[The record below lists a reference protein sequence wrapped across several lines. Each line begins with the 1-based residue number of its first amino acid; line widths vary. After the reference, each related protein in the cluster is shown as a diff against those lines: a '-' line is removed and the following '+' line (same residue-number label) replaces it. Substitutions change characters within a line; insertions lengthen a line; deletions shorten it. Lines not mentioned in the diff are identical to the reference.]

1 MRKYSSIILGVLLV
15 FAAYFV
21 AKTLIASNKKVKPQ
35 PKIQLPIAFT
45 EVVENK
51 TVPIILDVNGSIIAK
66 QKIELFSEVQG
77 IFEGSSKE
85 FKAGTKFRKGDII
98 LRINSDEHEA
108 NLRSERSKFF
118 NALTAIMPDIR
129 LDFPNDFQK
138 WESYLKSIN
147 INRTIP
153 KLPETTSDKEKFF
166 ISGRNVF
173 ALYYNVKNLE
183 ERFSKYII
191 RAPFNGIL
199 TESLVNPGVLVRTG
213 QKLGEF
219 INPTTYE
226 MEVAVN
232 ASFASFLKVGNTV
245 ELQNLED
252 TKTWVGKVVRINGKI
267 DQNSQTVTAYIEVSG
282 DDLREGMYLEASLK
296 GKEEENAFVVERSLL
311 VDKTKIFV
319 LEGDVLKLKEITPV
333 FYNKETVV
341 VKGLEENS
349 TVIAKPI
356 PNAIEGMKV
365 MPKTK

>member
-1 MRKYSSIILGVLLV
+1 MRKYVTIILGVILIAIAV
-15 FAAYFV
+15 FT
-21 AKTLIASNKKVKPQ
+21 AKSLIASNKREKPKA
-35 PKIQLPIAFT
+35 KIQLPIAFT
-45 EVVENK
+45 EVVENT
-51 TVPIILDVNGSIIAK
+51 TVPIILEVNGSIVAK

-77 IFEGSSKE
+77 IFEGSGKE
-85 FKAGTKFRKGDII
+85 FKAGTTFKKGEVI

-129 LDFPNDFQK
+129 LDFPDDFQK
-138 WESYLKSIN
+138 WENYLKAIN
-147 INRTIP
+147 INYTIP

-183 ERFSKYII
+183 ERFSKYVI
-191 RAPFNGIL
+191 RAPFDGIV

-219 INPTTYE
+219 INPKTYE

-232 ASFASFLKVGNTV
+232 ASFASFLKVGNKV
-245 ELQNLED
+245 KLQNLEQ
-252 TKTWVGKVVRINGKI
+252 TETWTGEVARINGKI
-267 DQNSQTVTAYIEVSG
+267 DQNSQTVTAFIEVSG
-282 DDLREGMYLEASLK
+282 KDLREGMYLEAALK
-296 GKEEENAFVVERSLL
+296 GKEELDAYVVDRSLI
-311 VDKTKIFV
+311 VDKNKVFI
-319 LEGDVLKLKEITPV
+319 LDGDVLKLKQIQPI

-341 VKGLEENS
+341 VKGLDNNS
-349 TVIAKPI
+349 KVISKPI

-365 MPKTK
+365 MPKSK